1 MLRNSKQ
8 FVEPMVSPSGQSSN
22 RSQSRLGSKDL
33 EYLKEGRRFGRRG
46 SATDQGTSVVALLRK
61 QGLKVEQQQYGQ
73 RLRP

>member
-1 MLRNSKQ
+1 
-8 FVEPMVSPSGQSSN
+8 
-22 RSQSRLGSKDL
+22 LGSKDL